1 MAAPGEEEDVMARYR
16 SPLVSRYASA
26 EMAYNF
32 SERKKF
38 GTWRRLWLYLAQ
50 AEKSLGLPITD
61 EQIREMEA
69 NLDNID
75 FKMAAEEEKKLR
87 HDVMAHVH
95 TFAHC
100 CPKAAAIIHLGA
112 TSCYVGDNTVI
123 HYFQFPAC
131 RTGKNKDT
139 DLIVLRD
146 GFNLLLP
153 KVFSSLIPPLFYPS
167 CFHQLARV
175 ISRLADF
182 AEKYADM
189 PALGF
194 THYQLSSEVWCLCKS
209 STSHIVFLIVVRP
222 AQLTTVGKR
231 CCLWIQDLC
240 MDLQNL
246 ERARDDLRF
255 RGVKGTTG
263 TQASFLQLF
272 EGDHSKVEELDRLVT
287 AKAGFKRMT
296 ALHFKSYITPYLVLH
311 WCCVWLERSTSVLI
325 SRAYMVTGQT
335 YSRKVDIGV
344 LAVLASLGASIHK
357 HSFCCSVCIPFPPLT
372 GSSAM
377 PYKRNPMRSE
387 RCCSL
392 ARHLMTLVMDPLQ
405 TAAVQ
410 WFERTLDDS
419 ANRRV
424 CLAEAFLT
432 ADIILSTLQNISE
445 GLVVYPKVI
454 ERRIRQELPF
464 MATENIIMAMV
475 KAGGNRQD
483 CHEKIRVLSQQAAA
497 VVKQEGG
504 DNDFIARVRADPY
517 FSPIHKQ
524 LESLLD
530 PSSFTGRAPQQVA
543 KFLKEEVRP
552 ALIPYQSKMGGKIEL
567 AL

>member
-1 MAAPGEEEDVMARYR
+1 MARYR
-16 SPLVSRYASA
+16 SPLVSRYASP
-26 EMAYNF
+26 EMGYNF

-61 EQIREMEA
+61 EQIQEMEA

-75 FKMAAEEEKKLR
+75 FTMAAEEEKKLR

-112 TSCYVGDNTVI
+112 TSCYVGDNT
-123 HYFQFPAC
+123 
-131 RTGKNKDT
+131 

-146 GFNLLLP
+146 GFDLLLP
-153 KVFSSLIPPLFYPS
+153 K
-167 CFHQLARV
+167 LARV

-189 PALGF
+189 PTLGF
-194 THYQLSSEVWCLCKS
+194 THYQ
-209 STSHIVFLIVVRP
+209 P

-287 AKAGFKRMT
+287 AKAGFKR
-296 ALHFKSYITPYLVLH
+296 S
-311 WCCVWLERSTSVLI
+311 
-325 SRAYMVTGQT
+325 YMVTGQT
-335 YSRKVDIGV
+335 YSRKVDIEV
-344 LAVLASLGASIHK
+344 LSVLASLGASIHK
-357 HSFCCSVCIPFPPLT
+357 ICTDIRLLANLKEIEEPFEKEQI

-405 TAAVQ
+405 TASVQ

-483 CHEKIRVLSQQAAA
+483 CHEKIRVLSQKAAA

-504 DNDFIARVRADPY
+504 DNDFIDRVRADSY
-517 FSPIHKQ
+517 FAPIHKQ

-543 KFLKEEVRP
+543 KFLKQEVRP
-552 ALIPYQSKMGGKIEL
+552 ALDPYQNKMGGKIEL